1 MLKYIKITPVL
12 LGLMLLTACEEQI
25 DIDIPP
31 TDKKVVVEAEVTTEK
46 DSSYVRIT
54 QTADYYSTNPAPVI
68 NNATVTVN
76 GVPFTLVGNG
86 LYRPASPF
94 VGVANSTYELN
105 IVHEGKTYKSS
116 SKITPMF
123 VVDSVV
129 PVFKTA
135 EGFLQ
140 EGYTAVYYATDN
152 RPQPAYTYYQF
163 GKVSK
168 LFRDNP
174 IDTFYVDS
182 MFNNRILFDN
192 ASTNRGSYAFELPFL
207 RLQAGDTVIQVFR
220 SVDKNMFEFIRAYNT
235 QTSGAPGPF
244 QAPPSNL
251 PTNISGGAMGYFAT
265 YDVLRT
271 RTCLR

>member
-12 LGLMLLTACEEQI
+12 LGLMLLTACKEQI
-25 DIDIPP
+25 DIDIPSS
-31 TDKKVVVEAEVTTEK
+31 DRKIVIEAEVTTEM
-46 DSSYVRIT
+46 DSSYVHLT
-54 QTADYYSTNPAPVI
+54 LTADYYSTNPAPVI

-207 RLQAGDTVIQVFR
+207 RLQAGDTVIQIFR